1 MKELHKYS
9 RPPLPPNAVSHRY
22 SEHSGRFRSLYD
34 IIVLDDENTRSRAR
48 EEHKDEERHDRSSS
62 SGGDIADR
70 ERYDS
75 SSSISERMVA
85 LNQQLSHLS
94 HNSQHVYEYASLPF
108 TVRGVTV
115 CALL

>member
-34 IIVLDDENTRSRAR
+34 IILLDDENTSRAQ
-48 EEHKDEERHDRSSS
+48 EEHKDEERHDSSS
-62 SGGDIADR
+62 V
-70 ERYDS
+70 
-75 SSSISERMVA
+75 SERMVA

-94 HNSQHVYEYASLPF
+94 HNYQHVYEYASLPF
-108 TVRGVTV
+108 TVSGVTV
-115 CALL
+115 CAVM